1 VAARLDPKKR
11 YGVWYFNRR
20 RYVTK
25 QVSVNGPEGRSYRR
39 TTKVFDKPRSEW
51 IAVPVPESGIP
62 REWVD
67 AAREAIKDNQLQSAN
82 GDRFWELSGG
92 ILYCAECGCR
102 MTVHATLDSGNGRRY
117 CYYRCPKRGRHGV
130 QKVCINGK
138 HHRAAEA
145 EAAVWDL
152 ISRLLKNPERLR
164 AGLDEMIEQERAGM
178 RGDPDQEAASWLEKI
193 SEVEQ
198 ERRGYLRFAAKGHMG
213 DDELEEALAEA
224 EMLTSGSRMLQR
236 AETYCLY
243 NIEYSRGNSQIHHQ
257 AAPSRAQAPGAAVIG
272 GS

>member
-1 VAARLDPKKR
+1 
-11 YGVWYFNRR
+11 
-20 RYVTK
+20 
-25 QVSVNGPEGRSYRR
+25 
-39 TTKVFDKPRSEW
+39 
-51 IAVPVPESGIP
+51 
-62 REWVD
+62 
-67 AAREAIKDNQLQSAN
+67 
-82 GDRFWELSGG
+82 
-92 ILYCAECGCR
+92 
-102 MTVHATLDSGNGRRY
+102 
-117 CYYRCPKRGRHGV
+117 V

-145 EAAVWDL
+145 ETAVWNVV
-152 ISRLLKNPERLR
+152 SGLLKDPERLR
-164 AGLDEMIEQERAGM
+164 AGLDEMFEQERAGM
-178 RGDPDQEAASWLEKI
+178 RGNPDQEAASWLEKI

-224 EMLTSGSRMLQR
+224 EMLRSGSRMLQR

-243 NIEYSRGNSQIHHQ
+243 NIEYRRGNSQIHHQ